1 MADISQLNIGGT
13 DYNVKDAAA
22 RAGLATKANDA
33 DVVKS
38 VTINGTTKQPTS
50 GNVSFDVSGAQG
62 PAGADGADG
71 ADGKSAYQSY
81 LDTTTDNPKK
91 TETEWVASLKGAD
104 GADGATGATGATGPQ
119 GPAGPKGD
127 SGVSSADGVVVVD
140 DFSGTPSNIEEGQVA
155 VLSADAGKELN
166 EKVENSVRLET
177 VDKQMSV
184 GSIFAEKILRESEY
198 TMTSGAYIAQSTGL
212 PVTATGYNYIRINA
226 EDFRGSKLF
235 IKGINYGGSNWYT
248 LGYAF
253 YNSDDT
259 VKSHTSYS
267 THSSLTIN
275 IDNTAAYLLLTI
287 GTDPSSFKGA
297 WDLGYIPAES
307 NDYDV
312 LSVNGGKKFIAGK
325 LAGIS
330 AIDNEKLKSGLF
342 DKMNKIDLSAIVEGY
357 KLSADGNGVY
367 FAQDNNTSVLF
378 QEVPEGVSS
387 ISVYGLYSTG
397 SSAASYFAW
406 ALMDGDATIVSSS
419 KASGSNRIWQTLS
432 VPASDKKLYIVIA
445 ASGDISYDIND
456 VIILFDPVDLRRD
469 SQWYIDHANDANLK
483 LNVDYEELPSNI
495 ITDPD
500 TVVARSGDVYTFTFP
515 VNGEKYLFWYFP
527 GGYIRNVA
535 NSFIQYDSSNNVLL
549 SENIYNVGNTTNFG
563 RYNTYRQNCALV
575 KLQSGCAKCEVQ
587 MKFSQ
592 DNTGTVSF
600 RKIVANGCKMLLTN
614 DRMIYWRKP
623 RITSIDGIE
632 LNHNVKNPLEGLTI
646 CCLGD
651 SITDF
656 GNGRITGGYG
666 YPKYIQSNFDCCCI
680 NYGRGNARFIDVA
693 STDPTKDT
701 DPGTPGS
708 GVSGNE
714 NNKLS
719 VQVRWMLRE
728 MSEESIT
735 PDVVIISGGTND
747 CFSDVNYGTLADAMA
762 NYGSTT
768 DAVKTTFYD
777 AAVYMVSKIR
787 AAYPNVKIFFGTPIN
802 SLQRGSGANQHDRL
816 PAWRDAMIAAAKAMG
831 CGIIDWYAESGIVDY
846 PVATWNNGTSQWN
859 HSNPC
864 FNTND
869 GIHPSKLGVDMMAKL
884 AVSEIAKA
892 FPT

>member
-1 MADISQLNIGGT
+1 MANTTIYPYGTNGQLPSSIG
-13 DYNVKDAAA
+13 VI
-22 RAGLATKANDA
+22 NDL
-33 DVVKS
+33 
-38 VTINGTTKQPTS
+38 TT
-50 GNVSFDVSGAQG
+50 G
-62 PAGADGADG
+62 GADKA
-71 ADGKSAYQSY
+71 
-81 LDTTTDNPKK
+81 
-91 TETEWVASLKGAD
+91 
-104 GADGATGATGATGPQ
+104 
-119 GPAGPKGD
+119 
-127 SGVSSADGVVVVD
+127 
-140 DFSGTPSNIEEGQVA
+140 
-155 VLSADAGKELN
+155 LSAEMGKELN
-166 EKVENSVRLET
+166 KKSVKLEA
-177 VDKQMSV
+177 VDKQMSI

-235 IKGINYGGSNWYT
+235 IKGINYGGANWYT

-253 YNSDDT
+253 YNADDT

-267 THSSLTIN
+267 TQSSLTIN
-275 IDNTAAYLLLTI
+275 IDSSAAYLLLTI
-287 GTDPSSFKGA
+287 GTVPSSFKGA

-312 LSVNGGKKFIAGK
+312 LSVNGGKKFVADK
-325 LAGIS
+325 LAGLS

-342 DKMNKIDLSAIVEGY
+342 DKMNKIDLNAITEGY

-367 FAQDNNTSVLF
+367 FTQDNDTSVLF

-397 SSAASYFAW
+397 SGAAAYFAW

-419 KASGSNRIWQTLS
+419 KASGANRIWQTLS
-432 VPASDKKLYIVIA
+432 VPAGDKKLYIVIA
-445 ASGDISYDIND
+445 ASGSISYDIND
-456 VIILFDPVDLRRD
+456 VIILFDPVDLSRD
-469 SQWYIDHANDANLK
+469 SQWYIDHANDTNLK
-483 LNVDYEELPSNI
+483 LNVGYEVLPSNI
-495 ITDPD
+495 LSHQET
-500 TVVARSGDVYTFTFP
+500 TVSRSADIYTFTFP
-515 VNGEKYLFWYFP
+515 VNGEKYIFWYLP
-527 GGYIRNVA
+527 SGITL
-535 NSFIQYDSSNNVLL
+535 NSAGTFVQYDSNDNVLL
-549 SENIYNVGNTTNFG
+549 SENIYEVGNTTNFG
-563 RYNTYRQNCALV
+563 RYNIDRQRCAIV
-575 KLQSGCAKCEVQ
+575 KLQTGCAKIQ
-587 MKFSQ
+587 MQAKFSV
-592 DNTGTVSF
+592 D
-600 RKIVANGCKMLLTN
+600 ANGLWSMRRIIAGGNKVYLTN
-614 DRMIYWRKP
+614 NRMVYWRKP
-623 RITSIDGIE
+623 RVTSIDGIV

-656 GNGRITGGYG
+656 GNGSIDGGYG

-693 STDPTKDT
+693 STNPTKDT
-701 DPGTPGS
+701 DPGTPSS
-708 GVSGNE
+708 GASGNE

-728 MSEESIT
+728 MSEESLT

-762 NYGSTT
+762 NYGNTT

-802 SLQRGSGANQHDRL
+802 SLQRGSGVNQHDRL